1 MILPGVNLLIYAH
14 DSGSRWHSA
23 AKAWWENCLSGT
35 ETVGLPWAVSLGFI
49 RLITNPRI
57 FERPLPVESAIRR
70 VRSWLERPQVQILQ
84 PGPRHADLVFSLL
97 IQLGTAASMTTD
109 AHLAALAQEHQASLH
124 TADTDFARFPG
135 LRWMNPLSES

>member
-1 MILPGVNLLIYAH
+1 MRTTAVPAGTRQLKPG
-14 DSGSRWHSA
+14 G
-23 AKAWWENCLSGT
+23 KNCPSGT
-35 ETVGLPWAVSLGFI
+35 ETVGLPWVVSLGFI

-57 FERPLPVESAIRR
+57 FERPVPVETAIQR

-97 IQLGTAASMTTD
+97 IQLGTATSMTTD
-109 AHLAALAQEHQASLH
+109 AHLAALAQEHQALLH

-135 LRWMNPLSES
+135 LRWTNPLS

>member
-1 MILPGVNLLIYAH
+1 MILPDINLLIYAH
-14 DSGSRWHSA
+14 DSGSRRHVS

-57 FERPLPVESAIRR
+57 FERPLAVEAAIRR

-109 AHLAALAQEHQASLH
+109 AHLAALALEHQASLH

-135 LRWMNPLSES
+135 LRWTNPLS